1 MSQSL
6 NAPEV
11 TPDSEATSALLTA
24 VADGEASFEE
34 LFERHRRCIRDLVR
48 LRMDARLR
56 SRVDL
61 SDIVQEAE
69 IDAFRRFED
78 FMERQPM
85 PFHLW
90 LRKTARERLLMLY
103 RRHIGA
109 SIRSVDRELPLP
121 NASSVSLA
129 KQLSANVASPSQE
142 INDREL
148 AAKVRRAVA
157 ALPDMDREILLMRNY
172 EDLPYAEIACILEI
186 ESATAR
192 KRNGRALIRLHQLLI
207 DDGVTES
214 QI

>member
-11 TPDSEATSALLTA
+11 TPDSEVTTSLLAA
-24 VADGEASFEE
+24 VTGGDASFEE
-34 LFERHRRCIRDLVR
+34 LFERHRRAVRELVR
-48 LRMDARLR
+48 LRMDAKLR
-56 SRVDL
+56 SRIDL
-61 SDIVQEAE
+61 SDVIQETE

-78 FMERQPM
+78 FMKRRPM

-103 RRHIGA
+103 RRHVGA
-109 SIRSVDRELPLP
+109 SIRSVERELPLP

-129 KQLSANVASPSQE
+129 KQLAADVASPSQQ

-157 ALPDMDREILLMRNY
+157 ALPEMDREILLMRTY

-186 ESATAR
+186 EAATAR
-192 KRNGRALIRLHQLLI
+192 KRNGRALIRLHQLLS